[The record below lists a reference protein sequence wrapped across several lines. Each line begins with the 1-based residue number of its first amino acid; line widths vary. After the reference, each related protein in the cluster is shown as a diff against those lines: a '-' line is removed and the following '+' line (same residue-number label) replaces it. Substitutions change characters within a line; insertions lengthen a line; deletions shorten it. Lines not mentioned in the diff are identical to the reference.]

1 MYSGHLVRRIV
12 PVVSV
17 MLALVGCGKVDECL
31 TNVGPLSAANDTIT
45 NLNQCWTHDEIVRFY
60 TTGIGTQLAPYRLV
74 MPLELAKPDKT
85 DQKKMVFTGE
95 RFFTRSHIEERW
107 RFLTLEISD
116 MDEQSDVYR
125 SDVTSRGDP
134 TVGWPLGF
142 VVDKRDDNMSG
153 RPEWRGE
160 WLGPTCAAC
169 HTGQIEA
176 TDRNG
181 KTWKIRIPGAP
192 ATADVNLFL
201 QDLKS
206 SLTAVHEDGVNGGA
220 AFARYVKRY
229 ADRFGP
235 EDERKILEQL
245 KKAADEQTGWHE
257 RNDPPPSIPHGNGRL
272 DAFGEIY
279 NEIIHMTGA
288 KPVGAILTDA
298 PVSIPFLWDFP
309 YHNLV
314 QWNGAAPVV
323 PLAFN
328 VAGALAIFAKYD
340 PEAGWFQDPSTIRFG
355 KLREMQGLLNRLR
368 SPKWPEHILGPIDKE
383 QAVAGQMLYREKC
396 LVCHTIQD
404 RDQPSKH
411 LKVAMTSI
419 DANTTV
425 GDKLLLPVETES
437 RMAENASKAE
447 LTDSEGTK
455 VAASK
460 KLMLATVDIIF
471 SSDHPGE
478 PFFLIKEGASAFLTW
493 WFDLFPKPFDAYK
506 ARALDGIW
514 ATAPYLHNG
523 SVPNLYELLL
533 PQVKRTKQFC
543 VGSREFDSERTGFA
557 MLTEARC
564 TVNGHHWLD
573 TNRNGNRNA
582 GHEGPGYDM
591 PTEKQAREL
600 VEYLKTL

>member
-1 MYSGHLVRRIV
+1 MHTGHLVRRIV

-17 MLALVGCGKVDECL
+17 MLALAGCGKTDECL
-31 TNVGPLSAANDTIT
+31 TNVDPLPAANGAIT
-45 NLNQCWTHDEIVRFY
+45 HLGQCWTRDEIVRFY
-60 TTGIGTQLAPYRLV
+60 TTGIGTQLVPYKLV

-85 DQKKMVFTGE
+85 DPKKLVFTGE

-107 RFLTLEISD
+107 RFLTLELSEV
-116 MDEQSDVYR
+116 DEQSDVHR
-125 SDVTSRGDP
+125 SDVSSRDDP

-169 HTGQIEA
+169 HTGQVEA
-176 TDRNG
+176 ADRNG
-181 KTWKIRIPGAP
+181 RTWKIRIPGAP
-192 ATADVNLFL
+192 DLADVNLFL
-201 QDLKS
+201 QDLKN
-206 SLTAVHEDGVNGGA
+206 SLKAVHEDGVKGGS
-220 AFARYVKRY
+220 AFAQYVKRY
-229 ADRFGP
+229 ADRFGA
-235 EDERKILEQL
+235 EDEKKILEQL
-245 KKAADEQTGWHE
+245 KEAVDDRTGWHA
-257 RNDPPPSIPHGNGRL
+257 RNDPPGDIPHGNGRL

-279 NEIIHMTGA
+279 NEIIHMTGT

-340 PEAGWFQDPSTIRFG
+340 PDAGWFQDPSTIRFG

-368 SPKWPEHILGPIDKE
+368 SPKWPGHILGTIDKDR
-383 QAVAGQMLYREKC
+383 AAAGEKLYRDKC
-396 LVCHTIQD
+396 LVCHAIQE
-404 RDQPSKH
+404 RDQPQKF
-411 LKVAMTSI
+411 LKAVMARI
-419 DANTTV
+419 DANTVIDGQVT
-425 GDKLLLPVETES
+425 LPVETES
-437 RMAENASKAE
+437 RMAENASRAE

-460 KLMLATVDIIF
+460 KLVHATTDIIF
-471 SSDHPGE
+471 SSHHPGE
-478 PFFLIKEGASAFLTW
+478 IAVLFGEGLSAVFTW
-493 WFDLFPKPFDAYK
+493 WRDLAPPGGDAYK
-506 ARALDGIW
+506 ARPLDGIW

-533 PQVKRTKQFC
+533 PQAKRTKQFC
-543 VGSREFDSERTGFA
+543 VGSREFDSERAGFV
-557 MLTEARC
+557 MLTEAQC
-564 TVNGHHWLD
+564 MANGRHWLD
-573 TNRNGNRNA
+573 TNKDGNRNV